1 MRDEIRNKNIKS
13 EKYFINEKQFISF
26 KSSPFI
32 LHPSS
37 FILCRRGFT
46 LLEVLI
52 AVAILSIVLTALYGT
67 FFMSSRAMEDMDE
80 SMTKLQETRKAI
92 DILRRELES
101 AYYNEDD
108 KKTFVKILDKDLYGK
123 QATQLEFTAFTT
135 IRPGLSKISYY
146 MEEKD
151 KKRIL
156 FKKIGSSFGKE
167 ESEGTDIIEDLD
179 EFTIEAKYQ
188 DKWVKTWDTGITT
201 KMPDQIKISLSVMIK
216 GRKVTLSDMARPMYD
231 KTI

>member
-1 MRDEIRNKNIKS
+1 MKDEIRKKRPLYKRIL
-13 EKYFINEKQFISF
+13 F
-26 KSSPFI
+26 FI

-37 FILCRRGFT
+37 FILCRKGFT
-46 LLEVLI
+46 LVEVLI

-67 FFMSSRAMEDMDE
+67 FFLSSRAMEEMDE
-80 SMTKLQETRKAI
+80 SMTKLQESRKAI

-101 AYYNEDD
+101 AYYKKDNDE
-108 KKTFVKILDKDLYGK
+108 KTFVKILDKDLYGK

-135 IRPGLSKISYY
+135 VRPGLSKISYY

-151 KKRIL
+151 KKRTL

-167 ESEGTDIIEDLD
+167 ESEGAEIIEDLE

-188 DKWVKTWDTGITT
+188 DKWVKTWDTGITK
-201 KMPDQIKISLSVMIK
+201 KMPDEIKISLSVMIK

-231 KTI
+231 KSV

>member
-1 MRDEIRNKNIKS
+1 MYTTNR
-13 EKYFINEKQFISF
+13 
-26 KSSPFI
+26 PFI

-37 FILCRRGFT
+37 FIIQKKGFT

-67 FFMSSRAMEDMDE
+67 FFLSSRAMEDMDE
-80 SMTKLQETRKAI
+80 SMTKLQESRKAI
-92 DILRRELES
+92 DILRRELEA
-101 AYYNEDD
+101 AYYNKSDE
-108 KKTFVKILDKDLYGK
+108 KTFVKILDKDLYGK

-146 MEEKD
+146 MEETD
-151 KKRIL
+151 KKRTL

-167 ESEGTDIIEDLD
+167 ESEGTDIIEDLE
-179 EFTIEAKYQ
+179 EFIIEAKYQ
-188 DKWVKTWDTGITT
+188 DKWVKTWDTGITKET
-201 KMPDQIKISLSVMIK
+201 PDEIKISLSVMIK
-216 GRKVTLSDMARPMYD
+216 GRKVTLSDMARPMYG

>member
-1 MRDEIRNKNIKS
+1 MYTNNR
-13 EKYFINEKQFISF
+13 
-26 KSSPFI
+26 PFI

-46 LLEVLI
+46 LFEVLI

-92 DILRRELES
+92 DILRRELDS
-101 AYYNEDD
+101 AYYKEGDE
-108 KKTFVKILDKDLYGK
+108 KTFLKVLDKDLYGK
-123 QATQLEFTAFTT
+123 QATQLEFTGFTT
-135 IRPGLSKISYY
+135 VRPGLSKISYY

-151 KKRIL
+151 RKSTL
-156 FKKIGSSFGKE
+156 FKKIESSFGKE
-167 ESEGTDIIEDLD
+167 ESEGTDIIEDLE

-188 DKWVKTWDTGITT
+188 DKWVKTWDTGIAK
-201 KMPDQIKISLSVMIK
+201 KMPDEIKISLSVMIK
-216 GRKVTLSDMARPMYD
+216 GRKVTLSDMARPMYG

>member
-1 MRDEIRNKNIKS
+1 MRDEIRKKRTLNKRKL
-13 EKYFINEKQFISF
+13 F
-26 KSSPFI
+26 FI

-37 FILCRRGFT
+37 FILCRKGFT

-52 AVAILSIVLTALYGT
+52 AVAILSILLTALYGT

>member
-1 MRDEIRNKNIKS
+1 MRDEIRKKRTLSKRIL
-13 EKYFINEKQFISF
+13 F
-26 KSSPFI
+26 FI
-32 LHPSS
+32 LHPSSFILRNAS

-101 AYYNEDD
+101 AYYKEDNE
-108 KKTFVKILDKDLYGK
+108 KTFVKVLDKDLYGK

-135 IRPGLSKISYY
+135 VRPGLSKISYY

-151 KKRIL
+151 KKRTL

-167 ESEGTDIIEDLD
+167 ESEGTDIMEDLD

-188 DKWVKTWDTGITT
+188 DKWVKTWDTGITK
-201 KMPDQIKISLSVMIK
+201 KMPDEIKISLSVIIK
-216 GRKVTLSDMARPMYD
+216 GRKVTLSDMARPMYN
-231 KTI
+231 KSV

>member
-1 MRDEIRNKNIKS
+1 MRDELRKRRTLNKRKL
-13 EKYFINEKQFISF
+13 F
-26 KSSPFI
+26 FI
-32 LHPSS
+32 LDPSS
-37 FILCRRGFT
+37 FILRNASFILQKKGFT

-156 FKKIGSSFGKE
+156 FKKIESSFGKE

-216 GRKVTLSDMARPMYD
+216 GRKVTLSDMARPMYG

>member
-1 MRDEIRNKNIKS
+1 M
-13 EKYFINEKQFISF
+13 F
-26 KSSPFI
+26 FI

-37 FILCRRGFT
+37 FILRRKGFT

-80 SMTKLQETRKAI
+80 SMTKLQETRKAV

-101 AYYNEDD
+101 AYYKDD
-108 KKTFVKILDKDLYGK
+108 DEKTFVKVLDKDLYGK

-135 IRPGLSKISYY
+135 VRPGLSKISYY

-151 KKRIL
+151 KKRTL

-188 DKWVKTWDTGITT
+188 DKWVKTWDTGITK
-201 KMPDQIKISLSVMIK
+201 KMPDEIKISLSVMIK
-216 GRKVTLSDMARPMYD
+216 GRKVTLSDMARPMYG

>member
-1 MRDEIRNKNIKS
+1 M
-13 EKYFINEKQFISF
+13 
-26 KSSPFI
+26 
-32 LHPSS
+32 HPSS
-37 FILCRRGFT
+37 FEKGFT

-80 SMTKLQETRKAI
+80 SMTKLQESRKAI

-101 AYYNEDD
+101 AYYNDNDE
-108 KKTFVKILDKDLYGK
+108 KTFVKILDKDLYGK

-151 KKRIL
+151 KKRTL

-188 DKWVKTWDTGITT
+188 DKWVKTWDTGITK
-201 KMPDQIKISLSVMIK
+201 KMPDEIKISLSVMIK
-216 GRKVTLSDMARPMYD
+216 GRKVTLSDMARPMYE

>member
-1 MRDEIRNKNIKS
+1 MYTNNR
-13 EKYFINEKQFISF
+13 
-26 KSSPFI
+26 PFI

-37 FILCRRGFT
+37 FILQKKGFT

-67 FFMSSRAMEDMDE
+67 FFLSNRAMEDMDE

-101 AYYNEDD
+101 AYYKKDD
-108 KKTFVKILDKDLYGK
+108 EKTFVKILDKDLYGK
-123 QATQLEFTAFTT
+123 QATQLEFAAFTT

-151 KKRIL
+151 KKRTL

-167 ESEGTDIIEDLD
+167 ESEGTDIIEDLE

-188 DKWVKTWDTGITT
+188 DKWVKTWDTGITK
-201 KMPDQIKISLSVMIK
+201 KMPNEIKISLSVVIK
-216 GRKVTLSDMARPMYD
+216 GRKVTLSDMARPMYG

>member
-1 MRDEIRNKNIKS
+1 MYSNNR
-13 EKYFINEKQFISF
+13 
-26 KSSPFI
+26 PFI
-32 LHPSS
+32 L
-37 FILCRRGFT
+37 RKAGFT

-80 SMTKLQETRKAI
+80 SMTKLQETRKAV

-101 AYYNEDD
+101 AYCIDD
-108 KKTFVKILDKDLYGK
+108 DEKTFVKVIDKDLYGK

-135 IRPGLSKISYY
+135 VRPGLSKISYY

-151 KKRIL
+151 RKRTL

-167 ESEGTDIIEDLD
+167 KSEGTDIIEDLD

-188 DKWVKTWDTGITT
+188 DKWVKTWDTGITK
-201 KMPDQIKISLSVMIK
+201 KMPDEIKISLSVMIK
-216 GRKVTLSDMARPMYD
+216 GRKVTLSDMARPMYG

>member
-1 MRDEIRNKNIKS
+1 MRDEIRKKRTLNKRIL
-13 EKYFINEKQFISF
+13 F
-26 KSSPFI
+26 FI

-37 FILCRRGFT
+37 FILRNASFILQKKGFT

-67 FFMSSRAMEDMDE
+67 FFLSSRAMEDMDE
-80 SMTKLQETRKAI
+80 SMTKLQESRKAI
-92 DILRRELES
+92 DIIRRELEA
-101 AYYNEDD
+101 AYYNDNDEN
-108 KKTFVKILDKDLYGK
+108 TFVKILDKDLYGK
-123 QATQLEFTAFTT
+123 QATQLEFTTFTT

-151 KKRIL
+151 KKRTL

-167 ESEGTDIIEDLD
+167 ESEGTDIIEDLE

-188 DKWVKTWDTGITT
+188 DKWVKTWDAGITK
-201 KMPDQIKISLSVMIK
+201 KMPDEIKISLSVMIK
-216 GRKVTLSDMARPMYD
+216 GRKVTLSDMARPMYN
-231 KTI
+231 KSV

>member
-1 MRDEIRNKNIKS
+1 M
-13 EKYFINEKQFISF
+13 F
-26 KSSPFI
+26 FI

-37 FILCRRGFT
+37 FILQKKGFT

-67 FFMSSRAMEDMDE
+67 FFLSSRAMEDMDE
-80 SMTKLQETRKAI
+80 SMTKLQESRKAI
-92 DILRRELES
+92 DILRRELEA
-101 AYYNEDD
+101 AYYKDNDE
-108 KKTFVKILDKDLYGK
+108 KTFVKILDKDLYGK

-151 KKRIL
+151 RKRTL

-167 ESEGTDIIEDLD
+167 ESEGTDIIEDLE

-188 DKWVKTWDTGITT
+188 DKWVKTWDTGITK
-201 KMPDQIKISLSVMIK
+201 KMPDEIKISLSVMIK
-216 GRKVTLSDMARPMYD
+216 GRKVTLSDMARPMYE

>member
-1 MRDEIRNKNIKS
+1 MRDEIRKRRTLNKRIL
-13 EKYFINEKQFISF
+13 F
-26 KSSPFI
+26 FI

-37 FILCRRGFT
+37 FILRNASFILQKKGFT

-67 FFMSSRAMEDMDE
+67 FFLSSRAMEDMDE
-80 SMTKLQETRKAI
+80 SMTKLQESRKAI

-101 AYYNEDD
+101 VYYNDNNE
-108 KKTFVKILDKDLYGK
+108 KTFVKILDKDLYGK

-135 IRPGLSKISYY
+135 LRPGLSKISYY

-151 KKRIL
+151 RKRTL

-167 ESEGTDIIEDLD
+167 ESEGADIIEDLE

-188 DKWVKTWDTGITT
+188 DKWVKTWDTGITK
-201 KMPDQIKISLSVMIK
+201 KMPDEIKISLSVMIK
-216 GRKVTLSDMARPMYD
+216 GRKV
-231 KTI
+231 

>member
-1 MRDEIRNKNIKS
+1 MYSNKR
-13 EKYFINEKQFISF
+13 
-26 KSSPFI
+26 
-32 LHPSS
+32 S
-37 FILCRRGFT
+37 FIFRKAGFT

-80 SMTKLQETRKAI
+80 SMTKLQESRKAI

-151 KKRIL
+151 KKRTL
-156 FKKIGSSFGKE
+156 FKKIESSFGKE
-167 ESEGTDIIEDLD
+167 ESEGADIIEDLD

-216 GRKVTLSDMARPMYD
+216 GRKVTLSDMARPMYG
-231 KTI
+231 KSI